1 MRVAIFLFLSLLF
14 VLPAAVPSGP
24 GRAAER
30 SLSFESI
37 DLRVNGVVD
46 GVMPGDL
53 DGDGRKDLLVL
64 HSGSELYRSTRFLS
78 VFYQWE
84 GDSFSSAPDQT
95 WAADSLG
102 QAVDVDEAG
111 DGRSASILYLR
122 RDGLWKYTRVG
133 GRFREEGEQVAAH
146 RSFFVSRRNERL
158 LPFEG
163 LVESDRQG
171 RQWITLPGTDGIIL
185 FEDSGNGS
193 WVPFDSLAYDL
204 TTSIST
210 GEVHEVPEGMMGL
223 RQEISLPWIAR
234 GRLGPG
240 GEGDLFLLY
249 DDRMKAYEFSPEGFD
264 GAGGLLLA
272 YDLAKDLRKE
282 ASYFLL
288 RPAVLDL
295 DGDGFSDLVVTR
307 QVGRGIGGYTTT
319 LDLYRGP
326 LEGRSAD
333 APTQRVILEDAMSY
347 FISFDDVDGD
357 GDMELAVP
365 IVKLG
370 LFDIVR
376 ILTTKSLKVTV
387 RIFRLDE
394 NGLFET
400 APYWLHEI
408 QADIDFKGGAGEVVG
423 KIMNANGDADK
434 DLAITLEPR
443 KLSVFTGNSR
453 SVPRFFSRKPGI
465 EIDTYA
471 DVDLEAIDI
480 TGDGL
485 DELIATFGTSMPG
498 AGIVRLYMNR
508 TTPSD

>member
-1 MRVAIFLFLSLLF
+1 
-14 VLPAAVPSGP
+14 
-24 GRAAER
+24 
-30 SLSFESI
+30 
-37 DLRVNGVVD
+37 
-46 GVMPGDL
+46 
-53 DGDGRKDLLVL
+53 
-64 HSGSELYRSTRFLS
+64 
-78 VFYQWE
+78 
-84 GDSFSSAPDQT
+84 
-95 WAADSLG
+95 
-102 QAVDVDEAG
+102 
-111 DGRSASILYLR
+111 
-122 RDGLWKYTRVG
+122 
-133 GRFREEGEQVAAH
+133 
-146 RSFFVSRRNERL
+146 VSRRNERL

-264 GAGGLLLA
+264 GAEGLLLA

-288 RPAVLDL
+288 RPAVLDF

-307 QVGRGIGGYTTT
+307 QEGRGIGGYTTT

-326 LEGRSAD
+326 LAGRSAD

-485 DELIATFGTSMPG
+485 DELIATFGTSVPG